1 VATALLVTSCT
12 ASGDAGPDG
21 SDSPTSTSSAGVLG
35 DSTVAPLVKALPQKS
50 LAPSTT
56 MHLAEGLTP
65 PTNRWYSGLV
75 FGDTPFAVFPFPIS
89 FQEIATGFSAGLP
102 RATGTTNT
110 LFGEAVAQV
119 TVDLG
124 ATSQIVSRYD
134 PVSVTLEQRAGSR
147 ILGHT
152 TLAEGSPLVSY
163 VAASTQTAT
172 LNAPVTGTSTASGVT
187 RGTLTAAGQEWAVT
201 TTGTISGSGVRLAS
215 GQSLVLFPVPA
226 GTSAS
231 KLSTL
236 MAAAASPLAS
246 VTTAYAGSAS
256 GQKTTLTY
264 VTAAKSTTLVVPLP
278 HQGGAR
284 AASGCQ
290 AAAYA
295 TIYGTVPVCTSSTLA
310 FTTPTVKPTSSLDLS
325 SLSAADRSTLRSQL
339 KVDVATSPTFA
350 TDTYYGGKTLYR
362 SAMLLQLA
370 RQLGD
375 TTSAATLTTA
385 LTDELDKWM
394 EPGGCSTRGQECF
407 TYDPTLKTV
416 VGLVNSFG
424 SELDN
429 DHHFHYGY
437 FLYAAGVVAQDDPS
451 LASKWAPVMDLL
463 AADIATN
470 TGSESGKYFPDTRVY
485 DPYFSHSWASGYSPF
500 NDGYNQESSSEAVN
514 AWTGL
519 SLWAAASGDEQLAG
533 EAAWMLSGETASALA
548 YYVNPSL
555 SGSQFDGFDHS
566 LISLNWGGKRDYA
579 TWFSAA
585 PSAIVGIQLIP
596 MSPVSAYLGTPA
608 GGGAAH
614 IKALVADALSAGSDA
629 TLVDYV
635 LMYESLAGPS
645 AARSAL
651 AAAKKLPSADIDN
664 GNSRAYMLAYIM
676 ANAAK

>member
-1 VATALLVTSCT
+1 V
-12 ASGDAGPDG
+12 GPD
-21 SDSPTSTSSAGVLG
+21 SSTGPKSSSSSEVLG
-35 DSTVAPLVKALPQKS
+35 DSAVGPLVKSLTKKS
-50 LAPSTT
+50 IAPATT
-56 MHLAEGLTP
+56 MHLAKGLTP

-75 FGDTPFAVFPFPIS
+75 FGDTASAVFPFPIS
-89 FQEIATGFSAGLP
+89 FQETATGFSAGLP
-102 RATGTTNT
+102 TATATPQT
-110 LFGEAVAQV
+110 LFGEAVPQV

-163 VAASTQTAT
+163 GAATSQTAK
-172 LNAPVTGTSTASGVT
+172 LSAPVTGTTTADGVT

-201 TTGTISGSGVRLAS
+201 TTGTIAGSGVALTTD
-215 GQSLVLFPVPA
+215 QSLVLFPVPA
-226 GTSAS
+226 GTSATQ
-231 KLSTL
+231 LSSLT
-236 MAAAASPLAS
+236 AAAASPLTS
-246 VTTAYAGSAS
+246 VTTSYEATSD

-264 VTAAKSTTLVVPLP
+264 VTAAKSKTLVVPLP
-278 HQGGAR
+278 HQGGAD
-284 AASGCQ
+284 AASACQ
-290 AAAYA
+290 ASAYA
-295 TIYGTVPVCTSSTLA
+295 TIYGTVPVCASSTLA

-325 SLSAADRSTLRSQL
+325 GLSDSDTATLKKQL
-339 KVDVATSPTFA
+339 KVDVATSPAFA
-350 TDTYYGGKTLYR
+350 TDSYYGGKTLYR

-375 TTSAATLTTA
+375 KASAATLQTR
-385 LTDELDKWM
+385 LTDELDRWTQ
-394 EPGGCSTRGQECF
+394 PGGCSTRGQECF
-407 TYDPTLKTV
+407 VYDPTLKTV

-437 FLYAAGVVAQDDPS
+437 FLYAAGVVAQDSPS
-451 LASKWAPVMDLL
+451 LAAKWAPVMNLL

-470 TGSESGKYFPDTRVY
+470 TGSESGEYFPDTRMF
-485 DPYFSHSWASGYSPF
+485 DPYFSHSWASGYSEF
-500 NDGYNQESSSEAVN
+500 ADGNNQESSSEAVN

-519 SLWAAASGDEQLAG
+519 SLWASASGDKALAG

-548 YYVNPSL
+548 YYVNPEL

-596 MSPVSAYLGTPA
+596 MSPVSAYLGTAA
-608 GGGAAH
+608 GGGPAH
-614 IKALVADALSAGSDA
+614 IKSLVADALAAGTDA
-629 TLVDYV
+629 ALVDYV
-635 LMYESLAGPS
+635 LMYESLAGPA
-645 AARSAL
+645 AARTAL
-651 AAAKKLPSADIDN
+651 AAAKSLPSAGIDN
-664 GNSRAYMLAYIM
+664 GDSRTYLLAYIM